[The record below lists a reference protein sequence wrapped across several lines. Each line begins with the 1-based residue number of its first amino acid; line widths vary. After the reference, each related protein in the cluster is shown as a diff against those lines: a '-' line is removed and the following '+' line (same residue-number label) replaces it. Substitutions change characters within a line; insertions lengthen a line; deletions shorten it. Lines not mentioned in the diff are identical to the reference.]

1 MPTLPENIMVSPSR
15 ISRAAVQALKKES
28 FICEPMSAPGF
39 VMLGAG
45 TPKRPP
51 CAKSSWP

>member
-1 MPTLPENIMVSPSR
+1 MVSPSR

-45 TPKRPP
+45 Y
-51 CAKSSWP
+51 AKEASLREIILRKTVLRE